1 MNLVDWVYL
10 KTLELGWDG
19 RTVEPDQIL
28 GSTNDN
34 EWETGRLGWWF
45 GIAILMKGITTF
57 GLKSQDQKHLSK
69 TQFMTGWCVNFF
81 LLICVKGLSALFRKN
96 MDWDGDGHSSAAPP
110 CLSSS
115 QISPG
120 SVQLRV
126 SRILPQFGDSSYK
139 SHGLWISFYPPVVS
153 LKQLANWYRFYRWP
167 IYAIYIHLPSSS
179 FDGLH

>member
-81 LLICVKGLSALFRKN
+81 FAHLCQRSISLVPQEHGLGWGRPLFSSPTVPEQLSDQFRV
-96 MDWDGDGHSSAAPP
+96 GSAAGEQNTPT
-110 CLSSS
+110 
-115 QISPG
+115 IWG
-120 SVQLRV
+120 F
-126 SRILPQFGDSSYK
+126 ILQEPWIVDQF
-139 SHGLWISFYPPVVS
+139 
-153 LKQLANWYRFYRWP
+153 
-167 IYAIYIHLPSSS
+167 LPSSS
-179 FDGLH
+179 FT